1 MDVLRALGAE
11 IVRTPTEAKFDS
23 PGRDTVVF
31 LEATKVN
38 NSSSTKLQIQ
48 TRVHSYKHT
57 HSLGHVTTVYIHVV
71 LDAYRTPHPPLSQLI
86 NPNINLLTK

>member
-23 PGRDTVVF
+23 PGMDTVVF

-57 HSLGHVTTVYIHVV
+57 HSLGHVTTVYIV

>member
-38 NSSSTKLQIQ
+38 SSTSTKSHFKLA
-48 TRVHSYKHT
+48 HAYLHM
-57 HSLGHVTTVYIHVV
+57 HLLGHVTTVYSPKCSQ
-71 LDAYRTPHPPLSQLI
+71 DTTSSSFSAYKP
-86 NPNINLLTK
+86 